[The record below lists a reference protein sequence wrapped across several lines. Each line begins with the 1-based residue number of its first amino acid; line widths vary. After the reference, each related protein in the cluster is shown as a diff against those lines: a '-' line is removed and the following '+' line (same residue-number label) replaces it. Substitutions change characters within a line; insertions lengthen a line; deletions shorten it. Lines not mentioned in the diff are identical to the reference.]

1 MLPFVARRGAG
12 MLVSVALVITIAF
25 ILIKLVPGTPAAVI
39 LGSNATPEQI
49 AKLNATWGYDKPLY
63 VQYYRYVV
71 NLFHGDLGISL
82 YFREPVLTIIGQRS
96 EESGFL
102 GVMAL
107 LVVVGIGLPAGVIG
121 ALRPNS
127 FTDNVLLLIA
137 LAGASIPSF
146 WLGLMLMVLFA
157 GTLHWLPSS
166 GFTSVLQT
174 GNLANLKNL
183 ILPAF
188 ALGFVNAALVA
199 RTARS
204 SMLDVL
210 LTDYV
215 TTARSKG
222 LAERIVIVKHAL
234 RNAAIPVLT
243 VVSFTF
249 ASLVSGAVVTENVF
263 ALPGIGSLI
272 VSSVLRR
279 DYPVIQGIMI
289 IVAILYVGLN
299 FLTDLAYAFLDP
311 RIRYGEK

>member
-1 MLPFVARRGAG
+1 MV
-12 MLVSVALVITIAF
+12 VSIILVISITF
-25 ILIKLVPGTPAAVI
+25 LLIKLIPGNPAAVM
-39 LGSNATPEQI
+39 LGPNATPEQI
-49 AKLNATWGYDKPLY
+49 AQLNATWGLDKPLVVQFYLY
-63 VQYYRYVV
+63 VD
-71 NLFHGDLGISL
+71 NLVHGNLGRSL
-82 YFREPVLTIIGQRS
+82 FFRQPVLSIIGQHS

-102 GVMAL
+102 GIMAL
-107 LVVVGIGLPAGVIG
+107 MVVVGLGIPAGVIG
-121 ALRPNS
+121 SLRPNS
-127 FTDNVLLLIA
+127 WTDNSLLLVA

-157 GTLHWLPSS
+157 GELHWLPSS
-166 GFTSVLQT
+166 GFTSVIHT
-174 GNLANLKNL
+174 GDIANLKNL

-199 RTARS
+199 RIARS

-210 LTDYV
+210 GSDYI

-222 LAERIVIVKHAL
+222 LAERIVIIKHAL
-234 RNAAIPVLT
+234 RNAAIPVTT

-272 VSSVLRR
+272 VSSVLKR

-289 IVAILYVGLN
+289 IVAVLYVGLN
-299 FLTDLAYAFLDP
+299 FITDLTYAFLDP
-311 RIRYGEK
+311 RIRYG